1 MSTTPLSTN
10 GPTSSLTARSALR
23 DGLRGAMQW
32 RLWLLWIGASLACAL
47 IAAMPA
53 WNWLGAGLDHSVH
66 AQAIASGHAPVPLL
80 DLVLSRNAPLG
91 VIGGSATI
99 AAILMLLLSPLLAG
113 ATIAAIRSQARPG
126 FGDLLRGAIAEYGP
140 MLRMLVWSVVPLG
153 LAVLV
158 MSVIIGVNEKAHE
171 HAILASEAATGRTIA
186 FVVGGVLFV
195 LAHASLEA
203 GRGWL
208 AIDGR
213 LRSAL
218 KAWWRGVKLLCRR
231 PVAVLLAWLATT
243 LLGLAL
249 ALLFVFLRQYASGAG
264 VGGFLLAL
272 LLGCGIAAGLAW
284 GRIAR
289 LYAMA
294 TLAGDM
300 HARR

>member
-1 MSTTPLSTN
+1 MSTNSRNVPIRRIL
-10 GPTSSLTARSALR
+10 GQAL
-23 DGLRGAMQW
+23 DGAMQW

-47 IAAMPA
+47 IAALPA
-53 WNWLGAGLDHSVH
+53 WNWLAAGLNHSVH
-66 AQAIASGHAPVPLL
+66 APAIASGQAPVPLL
-80 DLVLSRNAPLG
+80 DLLLSRNAPLG
-91 VIGGSATI
+91 VLGESTTI

-113 ATIAAIRSQARPG
+113 ATIAAIRSHTRLG
-126 FGDLLRGAIAEYGP
+126 FGDLLRGALAEYGP

-153 LAVLV
+153 LALLV
-158 MSVIIGVNEKAHE
+158 MTIIIGANESAHE
-171 HAILASEAATGRTIA
+171 HAIDGSGVATGRNIA
-186 FVVGGVLFV
+186 FGVGAVLFI

-208 AIDGR
+208 ATDGR

-218 KAWWRGVKLLCRR
+218 KAWGRGVKLLFRR
-231 PVAVLLAWLATT
+231 PVAVLLAWLVTT

-249 ALLFVFLRQYASGAG
+249 ALLFAFLRQYAGGAG
-264 VGGFLLAL
+264 VGGFLLAM
-272 LLGCGIAAGLAW
+272 LLGCGIAAALAW

-294 TLAGDM
+294 ALAGDM

>member
-1 MSTTPLSTN
+1 MSTNSRNVPIRRIL
-10 GPTSSLTARSALR
+10 GQAL
-23 DGLRGAMQW
+23 DGAMQW

-47 IAAMPA
+47 IAALPA
-53 WNWLGAGLDHSVH
+53 WNWLAAGLNHSVH
-66 AQAIASGHAPVPLL
+66 APAIASGQAPVPLL
-80 DLVLSRNAPLG
+80 DLLLSRNAPLG
-91 VIGGSATI
+91 LIGESTRI

-113 ATIAAIRSQARPG
+113 ATIAAIRSRTRLG

-153 LAVLV
+153 LALLV
-158 MSVIIGVNEKAHE
+158 MSVIIGANESAHE
-171 HAILASEAATGRTIA
+171 HAIDGSGVATGRNIA
-186 FVVGGVLFV
+186 FGVGAVLFI

-208 AIDGR
+208 ATDGR

-231 PVAVLLAWLATT
+231 PVAVLLAWLVTT

-249 ALLFVFLRQYASGAG
+249 ALLFAYLRQFAGGAG
-264 VGGFLLAL
+264 LGGFLLAM
-272 LLGCGIAAGLAW
+272 LLGCGIAAALAW

-294 TLAGDM
+294 ALAADM

>member
-10 GPTSSLTARSALR
+10 GPTSLPARSALR

-32 RLWLLWIGASLACAL
+32 RLWLLWIGATLACAL
-47 IAAMPA
+47 IAALPA
-53 WNWLGAGLDHSVH
+53 WNWLATGLDHSLH
-66 AQAIASGHAPVPLL
+66 AQAIANGQAPAPLL
-80 DLVLSRNAPLG
+80 DLLMSRHAPLG
-91 VIGGSATI
+91 VLGQSSTI

-113 ATIAAIRSQARPG
+113 ATIAAIRSRSRPG
-126 FGDLLRGAIAEYGP
+126 FGDLLRGAVAEYGP
-140 MLRMLVWSVVPLG
+140 MLRMLLWSTVPLG
-153 LAVLV
+153 LALLA
-158 MSVIIGVNEKAHE
+158 MSAILGANEAAHE
-171 HAILASEAATGRTIA
+171 NAIDDAGIAIGRNIA
-186 FVVGGVLFV
+186 FVVGAVLFV

-208 AIDGR
+208 ATDGR

-231 PVAVLLAWLATT
+231 PVAVLLAWLVTT

-249 ALLFVFLRQYASGAG
+249 ALLFVFLRQFAGGASL
-264 VGGFLLAL
+264 GGFVLAM
-272 LLGCGIAAGLAW
+272 LLGCGIAAALAW

-294 TLAGDM
+294 ALAGDM